1 MIKQIILIGCVVW
14 GLVGLGSEQD
24 LKKKYLSYFMEETH
38 ARNDYTNSDWYA
50 NACFV
55 DLNQDGLIETLIT
68 SPCESMMVLGI
79 RSDGSFKRLPKI
91 QFKGRPQGRP
101 FLDVELIRKDVFYLC
116 RLSGVS
122 PLLVGLN
129 VGIHKYG
136 PLDGHVSSYSQT
148 NAVIGLDLEGNF
160 KLHNL
165 VHGIDDLTINQGF
178 MYIYRDVFDRYEGFD
193 LKHVNVNTNFWQIV
207 PPAHKALYGGARKPL
222 GFDMFVRRYCANV
235 TRRVGATRP
244 VVVKVVFLDAD
255 NDGQTDFYVTSDA
268 EREGAENFR
277 WHLYLNRKGEFS
289 PAVGRVWI
297 NRDVR
302 YLVGVLDPV
311 VVAPM
316 NSFFRVALYACD
328 HEYRLYFKPVFLVV
342 DNVKGEMVN
351 RAYRDLVPMEIQAKR
366 PVVRNGQDRD
376 GWRRFDRWKD
386 EAEKKLGFVPPP
398 RTLTDFVKEA
408 VFYRLERLPCL
419 EFHED
424 H

>member
-1 MIKQIILIGCVVW
+1 MEFVFFDFNGDGTEEALVVTPDGKHDKSYVWEFVRKGGSGVTEMKVLEGGRKAFLSCPPWSLCAVKFQGMNEFMIGIEVMCGVFDCQSNCVNSVKNFYLRK
-14 GLVGLGSEQD
+14 GPQQELVIHSLRNGLGNIFRNPGFD
-24 LKKKYLSYFMEETH
+24 YLS
-38 ARNDYTNSDWYA
+38 S
-50 NACFV
+50 
-55 DLNQDGLIETLIT
+55 
-68 SPCESMMVLGI
+68 
-79 RSDGSFKRLPKI
+79 
-91 QFKGRPQGRP
+91 
-101 FLDVELIRKDVFYLC
+101 VEV
-116 RLSGVS
+116 
-122 PLLVGLN
+122 
-129 VGIHKYG
+129 
-136 PLDGHVSSYSQT
+136 
-148 NAVIGLDLEGNF
+148 
-160 KLHNL
+160 
-165 VHGIDDLTINQGF
+165 
-178 MYIYRDVFDRYEGFD
+178 DRYEGFD

-207 PPAHKALYGGARKPL
+207 PPVHKALYGGARKPL
-222 GFDMFVRRYCANV
+222 GFDTFVRRYRANV

-244 VVVKVVFLDAD
+244 VVVKAVFLDAD

-277 WHLYLNRKGEFS
+277 WHLYLNRQGEFS

-328 HEYRLYFKPVFLVV
+328 HECRLYFKPVFLVV

-398 RTLTDFVKEA
+398 RTLTDFVKED
-408 VFYRLERLPCL
+408 VFYRLERLPCQ

-424 H
+424 Q